1 MPGVY
6 TTTRGQQIDMNRL
19 KLKNETV
26 IAVGN
31 AGTNARGDVVEG
43 GKIVKTRE
51 QLMQEHYNIRGNN
64 IAKSPSKKSEVVADT
79 RIDLENPYED
89 LLKMENLDST
99 TIEQESLNTEPR
111 GGLADAVSKSQS
123 IAERVALRK
132 RI

>member
-6 TTTRGQQIDMNRL
+6 TTTRGQQIDMARL

-26 IAVGN
+26 VAVGN

-79 RIDLENPYED
+79 RLELESPYQD
-89 LLKMENLDST
+89 ILAMENLDST
-99 TIEQESLNTEPR
+99 IVEQDSLPNEPS

-123 IAERVALRK
+123 IAERIALRK